1 MKIKFL
7 SFLLFFIPLFGFT
20 QSFNEEKKSLVNY
33 ITRMYTNNPFEGG
46 KKIEGEYTSC
56 VVAITNDENVNSAL
70 TRAWA
75 DARVTFGEPC
85 VQFENIGIIK
95 ANNNKEA
102 QLFICRPLSEFIKD
116 KYLNKPFDGAKI
128 IQAPQKNILISVVTL
143 DNANYSSASLRDRAA
158 TMKARNFVN
167 ILTNGSTIS
176 SDMMIQTEVDKNNNA
191 KTVSIESIKEL
202 SMGFVGGMSMLNS
215 FGSDASHT
223 TYIFYS
229 END

>member
-1 MKIKFL
+1 MKIIFL
-7 SFLLFFIPLFGFT
+7 SFLLFFLPLLGFS

-33 ITRMYTNNPFEGG
+33 ITRVYTNAPFDGG

-56 VVAITNDENVNSAL
+56 VVAISNEANINVAL
-70 TRAWA
+70 SRAWT
-75 DARVTFGEPC
+75 DARITFGEPC
-85 VQFENIGIIK
+85 VQFENIGVIT

-116 KYLNKPFDGAKI
+116 KYMAKPFEGAKI

-143 DNANYSSASLRDRAA
+143 DSANYPSVSLRDRAA

-176 SDMMIQTEVDKNNNA
+176 SEMVMQTEIDKDNTS
-191 KTVSIESIKEL
+191 KTVSTEAMKEL
-202 SMGFVGGMSMLNS
+202 SMGFVGGMSLLNS
-215 FGSDASHT
+215 FSSDPSRT

-229 END
+229 ENE